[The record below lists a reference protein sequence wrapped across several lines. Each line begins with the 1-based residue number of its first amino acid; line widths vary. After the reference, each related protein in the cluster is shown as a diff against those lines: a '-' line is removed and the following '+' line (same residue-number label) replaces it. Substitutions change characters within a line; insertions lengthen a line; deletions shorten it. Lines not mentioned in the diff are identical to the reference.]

1 MRWLKT
7 LFLVSLTA
15 LLAGGAG
22 AYLWLQ
28 TSLPTIDGTLAFDGL
43 EKPVT
48 VTRDRDGVPHVKAA
62 SERDAY
68 FALGVTH
75 AQDRLWQ
82 MDFQRRLGQGR
93 LSEVLGTPTLATDR
107 YMRTLGL
114 YRLAEKSF
122 RHLTPET
129 QNALQAYSDGVNAW
143 LKTRSDA
150 WWQAWPIEFY
160 LLRYRPEPW
169 RPADSLVW
177 GRTMGLFLS
186 RNWQEEML
194 RAKIVRALGK
204 DALDT
209 LLPPYPDSAPVSY
222 ASLIGNPL
230 AEGSASNGWVL
241 DGTRTTSGKPL
252 LANDPHLRFRAP
264 GLWYLARVSA
274 PGLDV
279 TGATVPGMPFTV
291 LGHNRD
297 IAWGFT
303 SAETDVQDL
312 FIETLLPDDSTR
324 YATPDGPV
332 PFAQRE
338 ERIPLRGGDEQVF
351 TVRETRHGPVV
362 SDLDPEIAALARKD
376 EVVALSA
383 ASLLPDDRTAD
394 ALYALNR
401 AGNWQDFREAL
412 RNWHSP
418 HQNIF
423 MATRTGETGM
433 ISPARI
439 PIRRSGHGDV
449 PSPGADGLHDWTGF
463 IPFERLPQV
472 RNPAGGTIVNANNQL
487 VRPAGSSDWLGRNRT
502 PGYRAAR
509 IEEIL
514 GSAARHDIDA
524 MTRLQMDSVSP
535 MARDLLP
542 LMAETAP
549 IAGRDRRALALLD
562 GWDGGMLRDRP
573 QPLIFAAWLAALKK
587 AIFADE
593 LGELY
598 AAFSGFRTQPVK
610 RALTVEPRWCDNT
623 ATKEAE
629 SCKDILARALNDAM
643 TSLARQYGDDPAAW
657 RWGDAHQARL
667 DHPVLGRVPV
677 LGTLFNVR
685 LPVDGG
691 SYTVNRAHMR
701 PDSSR
706 APFAAVHGA
715 GLRAAYDLSEL
726 AGSRFMVA
734 PGQSGNLL
742 SPHYGDMAVRW
753 RDGGFVMPGRSAISA
768 TVTLVPASR

>member
-1 MRWLKT
+1 MHWLKN
-7 LFLVSLTA
+7 LLLISLSVLLV
-15 LLAGGAG
+15 GGAG
-22 AYLWLQ
+22 AYLWLR
-28 TSLPTIDGTLAFDGL
+28 TSLPTIDGSLALSGL
-43 EKPVT
+43 EEPVT
-48 VTRDRDGVPHVKAA
+48 VTRDTDGIPHIKAA

-68 FALGVTH
+68 FALGVIH

-114 YRLAEKSF
+114 YRLAKESL
-122 RHLTPET
+122 RYLTPET
-129 QNALQAYSDGVNAW
+129 RNALEAYSDGVNAW
-143 LKTRSDA
+143 LEAQREA
-150 WWQAWPIEFY
+150 WWRAWPVEFY

-169 RPADSLVW
+169 QPADSLVW

-209 LLPPYPDSAPVSY
+209 LLPPYPDSAPVTYS
-222 ASLIGNPL
+222 SLIDNPL

-241 DGTRTTSGKPL
+241 DGTRTASGKPL

-264 GLWYLARVSA
+264 GVWYLARVSA
-274 PGLDV
+274 PEFDV

-291 LGHNRD
+291 LGHNRE

-312 FIETLLPDDSTR
+312 FIETLLPDDNNR
-324 YATPDGPV
+324 YATPDGPR
-332 PFAQRE
+332 ALTLRK
-338 ERIPLRGGDEQVF
+338 ERISVRGRDEQVF

-362 SDLDPEIAALARKD
+362 SDLDPGISALARKD
-376 EVVALSA
+376 EVVSLAA

-412 RNWHSP
+412 RNWHAP

-423 MATRTGETGM
+423 MASRTGETGM

-439 PIRRSGHGDV
+439 PIRRSGQGDV
-449 PSPGADGLHDWTGF
+449 PATGADGLQDWTGF
-463 IPFERLPQV
+463 IPFERLPQM
-472 RNPAGGTIVNANNQL
+472 RNPASGTIVNANNQL
-487 VRPAGSSDWLGRNRT
+487 VRPKSSPDWFGRNRS

-509 IEEIL
+509 IEKIL
-514 GSAARHDIDA
+514 ASAPRHDIDA

-535 MARDLLP
+535 MARELLP
-542 LMAETAP
+542 LMAETTP
-549 IAGRDRRALALLD
+549 IAERDRRALALLG
-562 GWDGGMLRDRP
+562 GWDGSMLRDSP

-587 AIFADE
+587 AVFADE
-593 LGELY
+593 LGNLY
-598 AAFSGFRTQPVK
+598 GAFSGFRTQSIK
-610 RALTVEPRWCDNT
+610 RVLTAEPRWCDNT
-623 ATKEAE
+623 ATKETE
-629 SCKDILARALNDAM
+629 TCKDVLTRALNAAV
-643 TSLARQYGDDPAAW
+643 TSLAGQYGDDPAAW

-677 LGTLFNVR
+677 VGTLFNVR
-685 LPVDGG
+685 LPSDGG

-715 GLRAAYDLSEL
+715 GLRAVYDLSDL
-726 AGSRFMVA
+726 TGSRFMVA
-734 PGQSGNLL
+734 PGQSGNRL
-742 SPHYGDMAVRW
+742 SPHYRDMAKRW
-753 RDGGFVMPGRSAISA
+753 RDGGFVTPENSAISA
-768 TVTLVPASR
+768 TVTLVPANR